1 MIDEVRETTVMEM
14 SKSQNIRLLDVFFIG
29 PFIIYAGY
37 KAKGLTELERYI
49 LYGIGVA
56 TILYNGKNYLK
67 IKINGRSIKTYR
79 NKRIGSCITFR
90 MYVCTIQVFYV

>member
-37 KAKGLTELERYI
+37 KAKGLTELERYV

-67 IKINGRSIKTYR
+67 
-79 NKRIGSCITFR
+79 NKK
-90 MYVCTIQVFYV
+90 